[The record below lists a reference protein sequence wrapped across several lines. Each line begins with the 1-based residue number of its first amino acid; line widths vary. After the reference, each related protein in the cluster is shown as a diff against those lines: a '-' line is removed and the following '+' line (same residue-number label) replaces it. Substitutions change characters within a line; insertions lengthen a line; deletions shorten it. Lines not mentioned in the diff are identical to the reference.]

1 MICLL
6 NKITLK
12 TKFNDKC
19 HIEDQGLKKIYIWSK
34 NNLKIYINKKIY
46 VTLINYIICDWYF
59 LSYFYLLMLFSY
71 NLLLIACN
79 VNPYKYV

>member
-19 HIEDQGLKKIYIWSK
+19 HIEDQGLKKIYI
-34 NNLKIYINKKIY
+34 
-46 VTLINYIICDWYF
+46 
-59 LSYFYLLMLFSY
+59 
-71 NLLLIACN
+71 
-79 VNPYKYV
+79 